1 MKSCNCED
9 RPCCGCGQEYLNNMH
24 DIYDDEG
31 CDDPIIPEI
40 DDEFIDRLMTD
51 DDFYDRVV
59 GWF

>member
-1 MKSCNCED
+1 M
-9 RPCCGCGQEYLNNMH
+9 
-24 DIYDDEG
+24 DIDMIDFEPDDGEG